1 MNFITSISSGF
12 PWDKFSQNFINGSLC
27 QGIILIHLLWAIQS
41 YWLVIAI
48 PSGNPVIHQ
57 VSASHCKLLQLYQA
71 QSQANL
77 QKCFISYHL
86 HCKKKNAPGELVK
99 LFFALLKR
107 SITFYFKCYLH
118 INCSVNLNWNNTQL
132 YSSAKPLHNVPSS
145 VFLFANFY
153 FLPCLCRTSIQV
165 WKKNWF
171 CYVHKWIAKKEM
183 LAKTS
188 KCLCWNLLI
197 GAAAQTRAVC
207 KDHEILITLKRC
219 GKFLDLDLQCK
230 ISIVLWLFYL
240 LKHFSFIWRH
250 CK

>member
-1 MNFITSISSGF
+1 MVLFVRE
-12 PWDKFSQNFINGSLC
+12 
-27 QGIILIHLLWAIQS
+27 S
-41 YWLVIAI
+41 YWFIFYQQYNLTDWSLQYLLGIQWYIKFQLHTTNYSSYIRLSLRPTFKNLSFRITCIAK
-48 PSGNPVIHQ
+48 N
-57 VSASHCKLLQLYQA
+57 
-71 QSQANL
+71 
-77 QKCFISYHL
+77 
-86 HCKKKNAPGELVK
+86 KNAPGELVK

-132 YSSAKPLHNVPSS
+132 YSSAKPLHNVPST

-219 GKFLDLDLQCK
+219 IKFLDLDLQRK

-240 LKHFSFIWRH
+240 LKHFSFIWRQ

>member
-1 MNFITSISSGF
+1 MSNTILLIGHCNTFWESSDTSS
-12 PWDKFSQNFINGSLC
+12 FSVTLQTT
-27 QGIILIHLLWAIQS
+27 
-41 YWLVIAI
+41 
-48 PSGNPVIHQ
+48 PVISGS
-57 VSASHCKLLQLYQA
+57 VSGQPSKMFHFLSPALQ
-71 QSQANL
+71 
-77 QKCFISYHL
+77 
-86 HCKKKNAPGELVK
+86 KKKNAPGELVK

-107 SITFYFKCYLH
+107 SITFYFKFYLH

-219 GKFLDLDLQCK
+219 GKFLDLDLQRK